1 MPLPLYRKLKLRKH
15 AGIKHNNIETFKTD
29 LEVNMIKKY
38 NQFRSQNKEQ
48 HQEVESWLILEAI
61 DKGWKQHM
69 LNIDNLKEG
78 ISLRIWGQKNPLVEY
93 KRESFAMFQEML
105 NFIKWEIV
113 YHIFH
118 LNAERFNRAEL
129 IKKREA
135 ELEQINI
142 NLPEDKV
149 GKNLKLKICCLS
161 WTSIH

>member
-1 MPLPLYRKLKLRKH
+1 
-15 AGIKHNNIETFKTD
+15 
-29 LEVNMIKKY
+29 
-38 NQFRSQNKEQ
+38 
-48 HQEVESWLILEAI
+48 
-61 DKGWKQHM
+61 
-69 LNIDNLKEG
+69 
-78 ISLRIWGQKNPLVEY
+78 
-93 KRESFAMFQEML
+93 ML

-149 GKNLKLKICCLS
+149 EKKPKGKK
-161 WTSIH
+161 